1 MFIFTILCLHWMN
14 PFVHI
19 AYRCMIKDMEMSCD
33 EAAIHKLQISPR
45 VYAESLL
52 NVAVGS
58 QQIYAMRTFAQGNIK
73 HRVRHILSYHRIGA
87 RISLALMCLLL
98 CISIGLMV
106 MPNRD
111 HTAPSSTSE
120 GLQQI
125 FKHPINER
133 QDYQEILPYLDFS
146 DFYALDDRNMDMQE
160 EKTGET
166 PIEHRLTV
174 YLCLMQ
180 AKDIQNVTDLP
191 CDTLVYNASVLFAL
205 DPLLTKVNYVIEK
218 NDQVYQIG
226 YYYPNA
232 ELGYGV
238 CEDAMAY
245 ASRVNE
251 INQTFAT
258 CEKNAYMNKNDVY
271 QVMQTYLP
279 LEDHAEINSISI
291 YPSQDQTITYSYTFA
306 QQDDTTQ
313 DSSKRPYVTLT
324 FSKKGLTGYT
334 CKYHD
339 SGRNHENILDE
350 KQAQQMV
357 ERFTQDYRQDYSA
370 IHFEKNDVETNHL
383 FVKGHFE
390 TWTAPGE
397 DGTSVIVVDLKE
409 GGIAEA
415 YFR

>member
-133 QDYQEILPYLDFS
+133 
-146 DFYALDDRNMDMQE
+146 
-160 EKTGET
+160 
-166 PIEHRLTV
+166 
-174 YLCLMQ
+174 
-180 AKDIQNVTDLP
+180 
-191 CDTLVYNASVLFAL
+191 
-205 DPLLTKVNYVIEK
+205 
-218 NDQVYQIG
+218 
-226 YYYPNA
+226 
-232 ELGYGV
+232 
-238 CEDAMAY
+238 
-245 ASRVNE
+245 
-251 INQTFAT
+251 
-258 CEKNAYMNKNDVY
+258 
-271 QVMQTYLP
+271 
-279 LEDHAEINSISI
+279 
-291 YPSQDQTITYSYTFA
+291 
-306 QQDDTTQ
+306 
-313 DSSKRPYVTLT
+313 
-324 FSKKGLTGYT
+324 
-334 CKYHD
+334 
-339 SGRNHENILDE
+339 
-350 KQAQQMV
+350 
-357 ERFTQDYRQDYSA
+357 
-370 IHFEKNDVETNHL
+370 
-383 FVKGHFE
+383 
-390 TWTAPGE
+390 
-397 DGTSVIVVDLKE
+397 
-409 GGIAEA
+409 
-415 YFR
+415 